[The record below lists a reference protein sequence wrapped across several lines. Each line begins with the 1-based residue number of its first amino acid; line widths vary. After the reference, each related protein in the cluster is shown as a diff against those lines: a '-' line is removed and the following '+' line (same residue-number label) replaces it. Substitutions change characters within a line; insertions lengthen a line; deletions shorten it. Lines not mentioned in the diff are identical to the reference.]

1 MTCKYTIIYHLSSEF
16 DYCNYR
22 QVMSEIRSSL
32 VGVFILEGLFSHQ
45 LSPFGASDGK
55 TGT

>member
-1 MTCKYTIIYHLSSEF
+1 
-16 DYCNYR
+16 
-22 QVMSEIRSSL
+22 

-55 TGT
+55 TGTWICFSPHNSMSPYQ